1 MRHRTD
7 ELFFFGQINI
17 KAYRDVL

>member
-17 KAYRDVL
+17 KAYRDEL